1 MLSAVVGAVLAS
13 LLLPLLL
20 AAVVRSWCMCMEVY
34 LTAFWQRSFEFPSL
48 QLQVMLLPEVSF
60 LLHDQGKG
68 RVH

>member
-1 MLSAVVGAVLAS
+1 
-13 LLLPLLL
+13 
-20 AAVVRSWCMCMEVY
+20 MCMEVY